1 MHPLCKNFRIAP
13 LADLRRQ
20 FTAPPPLN
28 LKSSYA
34 HGRDQSHK
42 VRKIANEQGKGC
54 EQSYNVNFITCCL
67 ITFSF

>member
-1 MHPLCKNFRIAP
+1 MHPLCKNCRIAP
-13 LADLRRQ
+13 LADLGRQ
-20 FTAPPPLN
+20 FTAPLN

-54 EQSYNVNFITCCL
+54 EQSYNVNFITCSL